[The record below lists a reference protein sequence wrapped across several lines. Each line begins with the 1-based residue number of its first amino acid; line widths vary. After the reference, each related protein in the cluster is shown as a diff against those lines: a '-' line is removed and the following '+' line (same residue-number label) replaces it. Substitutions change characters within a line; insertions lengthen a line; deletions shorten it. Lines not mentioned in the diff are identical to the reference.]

1 MNTTCLCIAILGDT
15 PFPFYSTKRKA
26 QFAKKLSILCS
37 TPLSLSDILSWNIAC
52 ICNCIVLT
60 FINSCILLNIMGY
73 YLILRWGLLYSFLVV
88 TSNGFKSVHE
98 LFFYCSDMRSV
109 ANHLCQEFMSDIIGV
124 TDSSEDDD
132 VTPLQNYLLRERGW
146 LLLYT
151 IHKNGT
157 QVGDEHLLK
166 QEY

>member
-1 MNTTCLCIAILGDT
+1 
-15 PFPFYSTKRKA
+15 
-26 QFAKKLSILCS
+26 
-37 TPLSLSDILSWNIAC
+37 
-52 ICNCIVLT
+52 
-60 FINSCILLNIMGY
+60 
-73 YLILRWGLLYSFLVV
+73 
-88 TSNGFKSVHE
+88 
-98 LFFYCSDMRSV
+98 MRSV

-151 IHKNGT
+151 IKKKGT

-166 QEY
+166 QENYQ